1 MTTLIVPSSLRRYS
15 NQQAR
20 LTLVA
25 DTVSELLERFVH
37 DSSELRNFIFSGK
50 ALRKFVIV
58 SKNGQD
64 IRLLEGLQTAVDAGD
79 EVHIIAGVAGG

>member
-20 LTLVA
+20 LTLTASSVN
-25 DTVSELLERFVH
+25 ELLEQFIH
-37 DSSELRNFIFSGK
+37 ESSELRNFLFSGET
-50 ALRKFVIV
+50 LRKFVIV
-58 SKNGQD
+58 SKNGRD
-64 IRLLEGLQTAVDAGD
+64 IRLLDGLLTPVGATD

>member
-25 DTVSELLERFVH
+25 TTVDELLQMLVH
-37 DSSELRNFIFSGK
+37 DSSELRNFLFSGK
-50 ALRKFVIV
+50 TLRKFVIV

-64 IRLLEGLQTAVDAGD
+64 IRLLDGLATPVGAAD
-79 EVHIIAGVAGG
+79 EVHNIAGVAGG

>member
-20 LTLVA
+20 VTLIA
-25 DTVSELLERFVH
+25 STVDELLQRFIH
-37 DSSELRNFIFSGK
+37 DSSELRNFLFSGMT
-50 ALRKFVIV
+50 LRKFVIV

-64 IRLLEGLQTAVDAGD
+64 IRLLDGLMTSVNATD

>member
-20 LTLVA
+20 VTLVA
-25 DTVSELLERFVH
+25 STVNELLERFVH
-37 DSSELRNFIFSGK
+37 DSSELRNFIFSGE
-50 ALRKFVIV
+50 ALRKFVII

-64 IRLLEGLQTAVDAGD
+64 IRLLEGLQTSVDASD

>member
-15 NQQAR
+15 NHQAR
-20 LTLVA
+20 LTLMA
-25 DTVSELLERFVH
+25 NTVDELLERFIH
-37 DSSELRNFIFSGK
+37 DSSELRNFLFSGK

-64 IRLLEGLQTAVDAGD
+64 IRLLEGLLTSLNATD

>member
-20 LTLVA
+20 LTLMA
-25 DTVSELLERFVH
+25 STVNELLERFVH
-37 DSSELRNFIFSGK
+37 DSSELRNFLFSGK
-50 ALRKFVIV
+50 VLRKFVIV

-64 IRLLEGLQTAVDAGD
+64 IRLLEGLQTSVDADD

>member
-1 MTTLIVPSSLRRYS
+1 MTILIVPSSLRRYS

-20 LTLVA
+20 LTLMASSV
-25 DTVSELLERFVH
+25 DELLERFIH
-37 DSSELRNFIFSGK
+37 DSSELRNFLFSGK
-50 ALRKFVIV
+50 VLRKFVIV

-64 IRLLEGLQTAVDAGD
+64 IRLLDGLLTPVCATD

>member
-15 NQQAR
+15 NQQACV
-20 LTLVA
+20 TLMA
-25 DTVSELLERFVH
+25 STVDELLQRFVH
-37 DSSELRNFIFSGK
+37 DSSELRNFLFSGMT
-50 ALRKFVIV
+50 LRKFVIV

-64 IRLLEGLQTAVDAGD
+64 IRLLDGLMTSVNATD

>member
-20 LTLVA
+20 LTLA
-25 DTVSELLERFVH
+25 ASTVEELLERFIQN
-37 DSSELRNFIFSGK
+37 SAELRNFIFSGK

-64 IRLLEGLQTAVDAGD
+64 IRLLEGLLTPLSATD

>member
-1 MTTLIVPSSLRRYS
+1 MTTLILPSSLRRYS

-25 DTVSELLERFVH
+25 TTVDELLQMLVH
-37 DSSELRNFIFSGK
+37 DSSELRNFLFSGK
-50 ALRKFVIV
+50 TLRKFVIV

-64 IRLLEGLQTAVDAGD
+64 IRLLDGLTTSVGAVD